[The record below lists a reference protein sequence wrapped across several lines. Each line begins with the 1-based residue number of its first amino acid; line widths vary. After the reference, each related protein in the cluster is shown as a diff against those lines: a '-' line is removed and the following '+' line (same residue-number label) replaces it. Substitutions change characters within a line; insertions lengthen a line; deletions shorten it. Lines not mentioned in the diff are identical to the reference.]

1 MQGSQGPKNSWLFY
15 LYNIFQFQLHIMDI
29 EFFEYEAPVEQID
42 YKRIFLISDLH
53 FGVRANSFEWLK
65 NQMDF
70 FYKQYIPYL
79 KENCKKGDI
88 LFILGD
94 WFDNRQLLDI
104 NVMNKSIDTI
114 FDLSDILPVY
124 ILTGNHDIYKKNDTD
139 VNSLAAF
146 RFIPNVTIYEK
157 PVLITN
163 GKNKI
168 LVIPW
173 IGNSEKEELVA
184 KANPADYI
192 FAHADI
198 SGLHYDNG
206 RQILKGA
213 RLRGIKGVKR
223 LFSGH
228 VHKRQEHK
236 DAMYIGSPYSTK
248 RSDIGN
254 KKGFYVFDPQNNK
267 TEFITNK
274 TSPVFQ
280 RILLEDL
287 MEWTLERA
295 HKILENNYTDI
306 IVPDKYIHLFN
317 LTRFTELLEG
327 CNYKKV
333 ETIGEKRKL
342 DETFGELLDGE
353 EIKDI
358 ISLLEGSID
367 NLGHTMEMLVKLK
380 LMNKEY
386 YDKAAREEESI
397 DIV

>member
-1 MQGSQGPKNSWLFY
+1 MDVELFE
-15 LYNIFQFQLHIMDI
+15 H
-29 EFFEYEAPVEQID
+29 EAIIEQIN

-53 FGVRANSFEWLK
+53 FGVRANSLEWLQ
-65 NQMDF
+65 NQLDF
-70 FYKQYIPYL
+70 FYKVYIPFL
-79 KENCKKGDI
+79 KENVKQGDI

-114 FDLSDILPVY
+114 FDLADILPVY
-124 ILTGNHDIYKKNDTD
+124 FLTGNHDIYKKNDTD

-146 RFIPNVTIYEK
+146 RFIPNVKIYEK

-213 RLRGIKGVKR
+213 RLRGIKGVKK

-333 ETIGEKRKL
+333 ETIGEKKKL

-367 NLGHTMEMLVKLK
+367 NLGHTMEMLVRLK
-380 LMNKEY
+380 LLNKEY
-386 YDKAAREEESI
+386 YDKAAKEEESI
-397 DIV
+397 DII

>member
-1 MQGSQGPKNSWLFY
+1 MLEDLDLISHQVDEKFLD
-15 LYNIFQFQLHIMDI
+15 YN
-29 EFFEYEAPVEQID
+29 
-42 YKRIFLISDLH
+42 KIFLLSDCH
-53 FGVRANSFEWLK
+53 FGVRANSLEWLQ
-65 NQMDF
+65 NQTDF
-70 FYKQYIPYL
+70 FYNVYIPFL
-79 KENCKKGDI
+79 KENAKKGDI
-88 LFILGD
+88 LFFLGD
-94 WFDNRQLLDI
+94 FFDNRQLIDI
-104 NVMNKSIDTI
+104 NVMNKGIDVI
-114 FDLSDILPVY
+114 LEIASILPLHM
-124 ILTGNHDIYKKNDTD
+124 ITGNHDLYKKNDTD

-146 RFIPNVTIYEK
+146 RFIPNVKIYEK

-267 TEFITNK
+267 TEFILNK

-367 NLGHTMEMLVKLK
+367 NLGHTMEMLVRLK
-380 LMNKEY
+380 LLNKEY

>member
-1 MQGSQGPKNSWLFY
+1 MDVELFE
-15 LYNIFQFQLHIMDI
+15 H
-29 EFFEYEAPVEQID
+29 EAIIEQIN
-42 YKRIFLISDLH
+42 YQRIFLISDLH
-53 FGVRANSFEWLK
+53 FGVRANSLEWLQ
-65 NQMDF
+65 NQLDF
-70 FYKQYIPYL
+70 FYKIYIPYL
-79 KENCKKGDI
+79 KENVKPGDI
-88 LFILGD
+88 LFVLGD

-114 FDLSDILPVY
+114 FDLADILPVY
-124 ILTGNHDIYKKNDTD
+124 FLTGNHDIYKKNDTD

-146 RFIPNVTIYEK
+146 RFIPNVKIYEK

-168 LVIPW
+168 LILPW

-248 RSDIGN
+248 RSDI
-254 KKGFYVFDPQNNK
+254 
-267 TEFITNK
+267 
-274 TSPVFQ
+274 
-280 RILLEDL
+280 
-287 MEWTLERA
+287 
-295 HKILENNYTDI
+295 
-306 IVPDKYIHLFN
+306 
-317 LTRFTELLEG
+317 
-327 CNYKKV
+327 
-333 ETIGEKRKL
+333 
-342 DETFGELLDGE
+342 
-353 EIKDI
+353 
-358 ISLLEGSID
+358 
-367 NLGHTMEMLVKLK
+367 
-380 LMNKEY
+380 
-386 YDKAAREEESI
+386 
-397 DIV
+397 

>member
-1 MQGSQGPKNSWLFY
+1 
-15 LYNIFQFQLHIMDI
+15 MDI

-53 FGVRANSFEWLK
+53 FGVRANSLEWLT

-70 FYKQYIPYL
+70 FYNQYIPYL

-114 FDLSDILPVY
+114 FDLADILPVY

-146 RFIPNVTIYEK
+146 RFIPNVRIYEK
-157 PVLITN
+157 PVLVTN

-173 IGNSEKEELVA
+173 IGNSEKEEMTA

-254 KKGFYVFDPQNNK
+254 KKGYYLFNPQNNQ
-267 TEFITNK
+267 TDFVVNK
-274 TSPVFQ
+274 TSPIFQ

-295 HKILENNYTDI
+295 HKVLENNYTDI

-333 ETIGEKRKL
+333 ETISEKKKL
-342 DETFGELLDGE
+342 DETFGDLLDGE

-380 LMNKEY
+380 LLNREY
-386 YDKAAREEESI
+386 YDKAAKEEEII
-397 DIV
+397 DII